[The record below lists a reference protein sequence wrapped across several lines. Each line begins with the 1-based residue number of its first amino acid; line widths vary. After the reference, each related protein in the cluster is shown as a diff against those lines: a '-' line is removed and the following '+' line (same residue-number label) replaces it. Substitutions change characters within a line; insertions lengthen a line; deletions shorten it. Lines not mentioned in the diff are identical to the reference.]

1 MRKQFVDTIQDIFD
15 SDDKAVLILGD
26 IGVFGFRKLFAK
38 YSDRTFNIGILEQ
51 SSVSVAAGLSKMQ
64 LNPIVHTIAP
74 FLVERS
80 LEQLKI
86 DFGFQNLVG
95 SFVSVGASYDYAS
108 LGATHHCPGDIGV
121 LSTIPNMS
129 IVVPGSQYEFDKLF
143 KEAHGL
149 PGPKYFRLSE
159 KSNFFLDSNIFFG
172 KANLIKKG
180 ILASIIVVGN
190 MLDRVL
196 EASKDLDV
204 NIIYYTTL
212 EPFDYKILKE
222 VNGNID
228 RIIICEPYYS
238 GGITKK
244 VGEALF
250 PLPVSIN
257 HIGMPISFLKNYGS
271 SNDHDQDLGLD
282 VLGIKIK
289 LNKFI
294 YGK

>member
-1 MRKQFVDTIQDIFD
+1 MRKQFIDTVKDIFD
-15 SDDKAVLILGD
+15 LDDKAVLILGD
-26 IGVFGFRKLFAK
+26 IGVFGFRELFAK

-51 SSVSVAAGLSKMQ
+51 SSISVAAGLSKMQ

-108 LGATHHCPGDIGV
+108 LGATHHCPGDIAV

-129 IVVPGSQYEFDKLF
+129 IIVPGSQYEFDKLF
-143 KEAHGL
+143 KEAYSL

-159 KSNFFLDSNIFFG
+159 KSNFFLCSRITFG
-172 KANLIKKG
+172 RANLVRRG
-180 ILASIIVVGN
+180 TLASIIVVGN

-204 NIIYYTTL
+204 NIIYYTTI

-222 VNGNID
+222 VNGNINK
-228 RIIICEPYYS
+228 IIICEPYYS

-244 VGEALF
+244 VSDALF
-250 PLPVSIN
+250 PLAVSIN
-257 HIGMPISFLKNYGS
+257 HIGMSIRFLSNYGT
-271 SNDHDQDLGLD
+271 SNDHDHDLGLD
-282 VLGIKIK
+282 VSSIKMKI
-289 LNKFI
+289 NKVI